1 MHGLPVQRPLQ
12 PSTKPARRT
21 PHAVAGIRPV
31 DRRRSARP
39 SSSPH
44 VIVDIVPLLRSSS
57 PSGYALNDGGMA
69 S

>member
-1 MHGLPVQRPLQ
+1 MPGLPVQRPLQ

-44 VIVDIVPLLRSSS
+44 VIVDILLVIRSW
-57 PSGYALNDGGMA
+57 PARPTAL
-69 S
+69 